1 MRTTT
6 YKLKLRKLWK
16 LAQHSNLLRRKL
28 GPHIEKAWI
37 QTTVRKLL
45 KHGCRNLYEE
55 RGKKSNRTTKWFMNR
70 NTSKSKLL

>member
-1 MRTTT
+1 MRTAT

-45 KHGCRNLYEE
+45 KHRGRNLYEE
-55 RGKKSNRTTKWFMNR
+55 RKKTNFQ
-70 NTSKSKLL
+70 